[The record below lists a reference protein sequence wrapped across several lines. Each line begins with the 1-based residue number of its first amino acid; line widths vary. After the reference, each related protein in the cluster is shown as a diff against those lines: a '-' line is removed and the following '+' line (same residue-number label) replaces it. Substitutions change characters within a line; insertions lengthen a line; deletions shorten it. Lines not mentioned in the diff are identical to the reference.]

1 MKPLAAIVLLTLIPS
16 LGQGAVARLKGGDEP
31 EAPLTDAKLDGPA
44 GTTNTKAAEYRFE
57 WNKSTLVDDYEKVGH
72 KNKAWDKEAKAALLA
87 FAQARCRRGDTA
99 TVATDM
105 ERSVKAAVSAGC
117 DDPLIK
123 YLHLRYTVGLPMKVN
138 ADGAKAYVE
147 SARELVQSRYSS
159 IRKLYASLRAAE
171 ALKSANKGRTNTPP
185 EIHFHRRSALS
196 HLQQVLG
203 DKRTPIQE
211 VYEACTELLDAV
223 KVNRQQFEEYYFLLE
238 KPLFANWSNEAL
250 AHLVKGD
257 FYISY
262 AWKARG
268 TGYAYTVTE
277 EAAKLFEARLALA
290 EKALEK
296 AWSID
301 PTIDTIPLRMMTV
314 ELGQGKGRERMEL
327 WFKRVMQLNPNCYQ
341 ACSHKL
347 YYLEPK
353 WYGTKASLGAK
364 QSMRIC

>member
-1 MKPLAAIVLLTLIPS
+1 
-16 LGQGAVARLKGGDEP
+16 
-31 EAPLTDAKLDGPA
+31 
-44 GTTNTKAAEYRFE
+44 
-57 WNKSTLVDDYEKVGH
+57 
-72 KNKAWDKEAKAALLA
+72 
-87 FAQARCRRGDTA
+87 
-99 TVATDM
+99 
-105 ERSVKAAVSAGC
+105 
-117 DDPLIK
+117 
-123 YLHLRYTVGLPMKVN
+123 
-138 ADGAKAYVE
+138 
-147 SARELVQSRYSS
+147 VQSRYSS

>member
-138 ADGAKAYVE
+138 ADGAKAYV
-147 SARELVQSRYSS
+147 
-159 IRKLYASLRAAE
+159 
-171 ALKSANKGRTNTPP
+171 
-185 EIHFHRRSALS
+185 
-196 HLQQVLG
+196 
-203 DKRTPIQE
+203 
-211 VYEACTELLDAV
+211 
-223 KVNRQQFEEYYFLLE
+223 
-238 KPLFANWSNEAL
+238 
-250 AHLVKGD
+250 
-257 FYISY
+257 
-262 AWKARG
+262 
-268 TGYAYTVTE
+268 
-277 EAAKLFEARLALA
+277 
-290 EKALEK
+290 
-296 AWSID
+296 
-301 PTIDTIPLRMMTV
+301 
-314 ELGQGKGRERMEL
+314 
-327 WFKRVMQLNPNCYQ
+327 
-341 ACSHKL
+341 
-347 YYLEPK
+347 
-353 WYGTKASLGAK
+353 
-364 QSMRIC
+364 